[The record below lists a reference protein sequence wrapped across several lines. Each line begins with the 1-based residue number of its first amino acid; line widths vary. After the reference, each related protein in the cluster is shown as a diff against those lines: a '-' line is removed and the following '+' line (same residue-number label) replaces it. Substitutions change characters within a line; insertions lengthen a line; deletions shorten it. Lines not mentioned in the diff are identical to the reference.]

1 MAAIATHDL
10 NPAVFFCF
18 SYQLGWVQ
26 PSQWSPLHFTSLR
39 SQDRVGPRGTRN
51 SLTFVNTTA
60 IAYTKILR
68 LRSTFCPY
76 AIAVVFTNVREIRVQ
91 VSYGTYRSVRYGRWK
106 MGRTLPS
113 KPTGSLPFCFLFFS
127 SLSSKS
133 EKADRVTNCPAKMK
147 NTCNGNTIPWNVV
160 AQCRF
165 RFTEMLGIF

>member
-10 NPAVFFCF
+10 NPAVFFVF
-18 SYQLGWVQ
+18 LISSVGYSRASG
-26 PSQWSPLHFTSLR
+26 PHFTSLHFAHR
-39 SQDRVGPRGTRN
+39 TGWA
-51 SLTFVNTTA
+51 LA
-60 IAYTKILR
+60 
-68 LRSTFCPY
+68 
-76 AIAVVFTNVREIRVQ
+76 VQ